1 LDSRRADAGDNSTRY
16 ALIIGAGSE
25 PVGLLVDRLLGQ
37 REIVVQP
44 LIDPLLHVPGV
55 AAATQLGN
63 GQVVLVLDP
72 AALMA
77 GRQAASI
84 RRRPASRGLALPGG
98 VPRLAE
104 QGGSTRPASIVSSTD
119 VQGEEMS
126 SASQLQAEP
135 FILFRLADTTYA
147 VRSEAVQ
154 HVDMVGQITP
164 IPDAPPFLD
173 GVALVRGQMI
183 PAINLRVRF
192 GFERI
197 PYDLAAR
204 LVVVRT
210 AGRTVGLI
218 VDAAREFLAIAA
230 GAIQPPP
237 EPVSDLSG
245 DWVEGIAALGDRMVV
260 VLNIDEVIRL
270 ADAVPQGGSAEGA
283 PVQED

>member
-1 LDSRRADAGDNSTRY
+1 
-16 ALIIGAGSE
+16 
-25 PVGLLVDRLLGQ
+25 
-37 REIVVQP
+37 
-44 LIDPLLHVPGV
+44 
-55 AAATQLGN
+55 
-63 GQVVLVLDP
+63 
-72 AALMA
+72 
-77 GRQAASI
+77 
-84 RRRPASRGLALPGG
+84 
-98 VPRLAE
+98 
-104 QGGSTRPASIVSSTD
+104 
-119 VQGEEMS
+119 
-126 SASQLQAEP
+126 
-135 FILFRLADTTYA
+135 
-147 VRSEAVQ
+147 
-154 HVDMVGQITP
+154 MVGQITP

-173 GVALVRGQMI
+173 GVALGRGQMI

-237 EPVSDLSG
+237 EPVTDLSG